1 MIKIIRSHKVNASI
15 NAIHDYEN
23 SLYLTDCEG
32 NIYNINKA
40 NFQIKNYL
48 LTTDAKH
55 HLHIYQKGSSF
66 SSNGFVIYSTPKEGS
81 CAILL
86 HNSALDEQESQ
97 NAIDKNSIAL
107 YGNDQK
113 AEVVCFC
120 GNDGRYIF
128 TGGNDGRVYMY
139 CTQSG
144 KVIMY
149 LKPKPE
155 YISSIATDESGSY
168 MAYSAFDKSL
178 NILDIRHHKM
188 LFNALLTDVIEHS
201 FFYNNS
207 KSFYAI
213 GRDGNS
219 YTYDLKT
226 AALSKQALFTS
237 WPTRCIA
244 DSSEKYA
251 IVGGR
256 DDVLY
261 VVKLLDNSLLF
272 SINLD
277 QKGISSLYI
286 KDNQLFIGFVTGLL
300 YIIDMYANIDDFTQ
314 SLHIK
319 DYKTAKRHLDKNKF
333 LQIHPISALF
343 DEAWDSILKEVIN
356 QFSIGNKQQALEAA
370 DAFLS
375 DEKYKQEFASL
386 LQKQKEFEE
395 FAQVVQKKEFFTAY
409 GMLERSPYLS
419 NTESARKLELYFTK
433 SFAEAKKLI
442 SIDPLRN
449 IEKAKELLEPFSKV
463 TIKKESIYSLFKN
476 YEVYLKAE
484 QFIKEKNFRDYFLL
498 TQKFSFLITEDIY
511 KKVCMLAES
520 SIAKVKNM
528 IVTALYDDALN
539 AIKQLAIFLP
549 YKEELVELAKEIK
562 IRQKLIELI
571 KDNNIEYVYEL
582 ADRYPIVETLNEFL
596 EFDKKFDILLSQA
609 MTSIALGDIKT
620 VQNILSPY
628 IKVAVFKQKIKE
640 CVRQAT
646 FNKIN
651 LLFNQ
656 NHLKEADIVIS
667 YYLKEFGKDEEFE
680 KLLKSHNISI

>member
-1 MIKIIRSHKVNASI
+1 MIKIIQSHKVNASI
-15 NAIHDYEN
+15 NAIYDYEN
-23 SLYLTDCEG
+23 SIYLTDCEG

-40 NFQIKNYL
+40 NFSVKNYS
-48 LTTDAKH
+48 LTTETKH

-66 SSNGFVIYSTPKEGS
+66 TSNGLIAYSTPKKGG

-86 HNSALDEQESQ
+86 YNGLLEEQENE
-97 NAIDKNSIAL
+97 NAIIDNSIIL

-139 CTQSG
+139 CSQSG

-168 MAYSAFDKSL
+168 LAYSAFDKSL

-188 LFNALLTDVIEHS
+188 LFNTLLGDVIEHS
-201 FFYNNS
+201 FFYSNS

-226 AALSKQALFTS
+226 GVLSKKALFIS
-237 WPTRCIA
+237 WPTRCIT

-261 VVKLLDNSLLF
+261 IVKLLDNSLLF

-277 QKGISSLYI
+277 QKGVSSLYI
-286 KDNQLFIGFVTGLL
+286 KENKLYIGFVNGLL
-300 YIIDMYANIDDFTQ
+300 YVIDMYANIDDFTQ

-319 DYKTAKRHLDKNKF
+319 DYKTAKRYLDKNKF

-343 DEAWDSILKEVIN
+343 DEAWESILKEVIN
-356 QFSIGNKQQALEAA
+356 QFSIGNKKQAVEAA

-375 DEKYKQEFASL
+375 DEKYKQEFTSL

-395 FAQVVQKKEFFTAY
+395 FTQLVQKKEFFNAY

-433 SFAEAKKLI
+433 SFTEAKKLLAV
-442 SIDPLRN
+442 DPLRN

-463 TIKKESIYSLFKN
+463 PIKKESIYSLLKN

-498 TQKFSFLITEDIY
+498 AQKFGFLTTEDVY

-520 SIAKVKNM
+520 SIAKVKGM
-528 IVTALYDDALN
+528 ITNNLYEEALN
-539 AIKQLAIFLP
+539 AIKQLAVFLP
-549 YKEELVELAKEIK
+549 YKDELIEIAKEIK

-571 KDNNIEYVYEL
+571 QNNNIEYVYEL

-596 EFDKKFDILLSQA
+596 EFDKKFDILLSDA

-646 FNKIN
+646 FNKISLILN
-651 LLFNQ
+651 KGAIN
-656 NHLKEADIVIS
+656 EADTFVA

-680 KLLKSHNISI
+680 KLLKSHNITI